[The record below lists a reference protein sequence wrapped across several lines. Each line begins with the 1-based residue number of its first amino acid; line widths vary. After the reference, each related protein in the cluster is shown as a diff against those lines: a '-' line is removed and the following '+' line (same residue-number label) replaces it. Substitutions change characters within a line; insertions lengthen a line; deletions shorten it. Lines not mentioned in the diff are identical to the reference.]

1 MNNKSMIEKSMPSKG
16 DGAAEVEKNLKNFFN
31 ERTDN

>member
-1 MNNKSMIEKSMPSKG
+1 MYWQRKDEEKK
-16 DGAAEVEKNLKNFFN
+16 AAEVEKNLKNFFN